1 MEESSRSRENG
12 MQDLNLNDEDQEESK
27 SEEIEVESETNQN
40 VEEALGDL
48 QNASTLEED
57 LAI

>member
-1 MEESSRSRENG
+1 
-12 MQDLNLNDEDQEESK
+12 MQDLNLNDEDQEESE
-27 SEEIEVESETNQN
+27 SDEIEVESEINQN

-48 QNASTLEED
+48 QNASALEED